1 MVLCACGCGCTTRPS
16 MVTNAKRGVVR
27 GQPNQYI
34 KGHNPGGN
42 PYSRRRPILDRF
54 WERVIEQPYGCWE
67 WVGSRNHGGYGIF
80 SVTVGTYHAR
90 HVLAHRFA
98 LELLTAE
105 EVPDGVFVC
114 HRCDNPPCVNPAHL
128 FLGDRK
134 ANARDMVAKGR
145 EARGDNGRHGIAKLT
160 PVAVISIR
168 ESYASGQRLRALTR
182 QYGVSA
188 RTLLSL
194 VRGETW
200 RRVGGPIAQRRR
212 VHSAASMP
220 IRSLVSDT
228 SEPATVLT
236 PPNDQ
241 RTA

>member
-1 MVLCACGCGCTTRPS
+1 MV
-16 MVTNAKRGVVR
+16 GVSR
-27 GQPNQYI
+27 
-34 KGHNPGGN
+34 
-42 PYSRRRPILDRF
+42 YSRRRPVLDRF
-54 WERVIEQPYGCWE
+54 WEKVVERPNGCWE
-67 WVGSRNHGGYGIF
+67 WTAGRNPSGYGIF
-80 SVTVGTYHAR
+80 TVTISAYRTHTF
-90 HVLAHRFA
+90 LAHRFA
-98 LELLTAE
+98 FEISTATE
-105 EVPDGVFVC
+105 IPHNTFVC
-114 HRCDNPPCVNPAHL
+114 HHCDNPPCVNPAHL